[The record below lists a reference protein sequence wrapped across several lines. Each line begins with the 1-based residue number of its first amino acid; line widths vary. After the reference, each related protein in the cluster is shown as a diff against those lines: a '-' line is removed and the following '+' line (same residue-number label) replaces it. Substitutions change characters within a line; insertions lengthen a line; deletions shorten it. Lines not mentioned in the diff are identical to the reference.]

1 MDACLLEFIRMNK
14 PVINSELTGTRLRDY
29 EMSVEWR
36 DIMNYSAAIGD
47 NNPRYFDDENPD
59 GIISHPV
66 YPVAVTWNILG
77 NIREYVISENFP
89 TELLLSQVH
98 YTEHLE
104 IHRPLSS
111 GVQLVIKG
119 RIVAI
124 LPHRAGTHVVI
135 RLDAREKEGALL
147 FTEHIGAMLRGVEC
161 IGGGSGKESLPI
173 VRNASD
179 SDKPCWVNTVSI
191 DPLMPYVY
199 DGCTDIVFPIH
210 TSARFARM
218 VGLPG
223 IILQGTATLA
233 LAVTEL
239 VNRELN
245 SEPARVRSVSCR
257 FTGMVLPGADISV
270 RMIEK
275 RKNNSGTDL
284 FFDVSNIRGE
294 RVISAGC
301 LFAD

>member
-1 MDACLLEFIRMNK
+1 MNK
-14 PVINSELTGTRLRDY
+14 PTLNSELNGTHLRDY
-29 EMSVEWR
+29 ETSVNWR

-47 NNPRYFDDENPD
+47 ANPRYFDDESSN
-59 GIISHPV
+59 GIIAHPI
-66 YPVAVTWNILG
+66 YPVAISWNIIG
-77 NIREYVISENFP
+77 RIQEFIVSEKFP

-104 IHRPLSS
+104 IHQPLSP
-111 GVQLVIKG
+111 GLELVIKG
-119 RIVAI
+119 QIVAI
-124 LPHRAGTHVVI
+124 LPHRAGTHVII
-135 RLDAREKEGALL
+135 RLVAREKEGAPV

-173 VRNASD
+173 VQNISD
-179 SDKPCWVNTVSI
+179 AVDPCWTSTLSI
-191 DPLMPYVY
+191 DKLMPFVY

-210 TSARFARM
+210 TSIKFARM

-245 SEPARVRSVSCR
+245 REPTRVKSVSCR
-257 FTGMVLPGADISV
+257 FTGMVLPGSNISV

-275 RKNNSGTDL
+275 RKNNTATDL
-284 FFDVSNIRGE
+284 LFDVCNIDGK
-294 RVISAGC
+294 RVISSGC

>member
-1 MDACLLEFIRMNK
+1 MNQ
-14 PVINSELTGTRLRDY
+14 PVVNPELTGTRLRDY
-29 EMSVEWR
+29 EMSVNWR

-47 NNPRYFDDENPD
+47 MNPRYFDDESPD
-59 GIISHPV
+59 GIIAHPV

-77 NIREYVISENFP
+77 NLREFIVSEKFP
-89 TELLLSQVH
+89 KELLLTQVH

-104 IHRPLSS
+104 IHRPISP
-111 GVQLVIKG
+111 GIQLVIKG
-119 RIVAI
+119 RISAI

-135 RLDAREKEGALL
+135 RLDAREKEGAPV

-173 VRNASD
+173 VPNVGDAAE
-179 SDKPCWVNTVSI
+179 PCWVNTISI

-210 TSARFARM
+210 TSTKFARM

-233 LAVTEL
+233 LAVTEI

-245 SEPARVRSVSCR
+245 REPSRVRSVSCR
-257 FTGMVLPGADISV
+257 FTGMVLPGSDISV

-275 RKNNSGTDL
+275 RKKNSGTDL
-284 FFDVSNIRGE
+284 FFDVCNTNGE
-294 RVISAGC
+294 RVISGGC

>member
-1 MDACLLEFIRMNK
+1 MNK
-14 PVINSELTGTRLRDY
+14 PALNSALTGTSLRDY
-29 EMSVEWR
+29 ETSVNWR

-47 NNPRYFDDENPD
+47 NNSRYFDDENPD
-59 GIISHPV
+59 GIVSHPV

-77 NIREYVISENFP
+77 NLREFIVSEKFP
-89 TELLLSQVH
+89 AELLLTQIH

-104 IHRPLSS
+104 IHRPLSP
-111 GVQLVIKG
+111 GMQLVIKG
-119 RIVAI
+119 RIAAI

-135 RLDAREKEGALL
+135 RLDAREKEGAMV

-161 IGGGSGKESLPI
+161 IGGGSGKESLP
-173 VRNASD
+173 VVWNAGD
-179 SDKPCWVNTVSI
+179 GAEPCWASTVSI

-199 DGCTDIVFPIH
+199 DGCTGIVFPIH
-210 TSARFARM
+210 TSAKFSRM

-233 LAVTEL
+233 LSVTEI

-245 SEPARVRSVSCR
+245 SEPERVRSVSCR
-257 FTGMVLPGADISV
+257 FTGMVLPGSDISV

-275 RKNNSGTDL
+275 RKKDTGTNL
-284 FFDVSNIRGE
+284 LFDVCNIRGE
-294 RVISAGC
+294 RVISGGC